1 MRLDEITKLN
11 ETRFTANG
19 NMTNAASALRMIR
32 GYIADASEEMTGQDW
47 SRFAAMPDTGIM
59 DLLIKHD
66 GNVDKVISV
75 MSDSFYDEHGQ
86 PLVAEAKPTGN
97 LKKGKATQIMAKAIQ
112 YGKDMEDRKA
122 PAGSTP
128 PPGPQPKKKH

>member
-1 MRLDEITKLN
+1 MRLDEIKKLN
-11 ETRFTANG
+11 ETRFTSNG
-19 NMTNAASALRMIR
+19 HMTDAASALRAIR

-47 SRFAAMPDTGIM
+47 SRFASMPDTGIM
-59 DLLIKHD
+59 DMLIRHD
-66 GNVDKVISV
+66 GSVDNVIHD
-75 MSDSFYDEHGQ
+75 MSDSFYDENGQ

-97 LKKGKATQIMAKAIQ
+97 LKKGKAAQIMAKARQ

-122 PAGSTP
+122 PEGSTP